1 MFPVFITQQN
11 EVIPIM
17 DQHAIAS
24 LTYIMVN
31 VLAVF
36 SKNIIHSLHYAWSM
50 LTTSYEYMYYIAIY
64 SLMAYLFYILILIT
78 HTYDKILIQLENKVN
93 MRHLTTT
100 AVNDKS
106 K

>member
-24 LTYIMVN
+24 LTYIMAN

-36 SKNIIHSLHYAWSM
+36 SKNIVHSLHYAWS
-50 LTTSYEYMYYIAIY
+50 SYEYMYYIAIY

>member
-1 MFPVFITQQN
+1 VFITQQN

-36 SKNIIHSLHYAWSM
+36 SKNIIHSLHCA

-64 SLMAYLFYILILIT
+64 SLMAYLFYTLILIT
-78 HTYDKILIQLENKVN
+78 HTYDKILLQLENKVN
-93 MRHLTTT
+93 MRHLT